1 MEARIEWRVCRD
13 RPKSQAL
20 CTIKTGV
27 PEQQPIRPAYSPRPA
42 TNDRQPTTPLLYYIT
57 DRHQLASTDPQ
68 SDERLETRILHAA
81 RAGIDYIQLREK
93 DLSSRALEDLA
104 DEAMAAIDEAR
115 RDANSNTKLLIN
127 GRVDI
132 AIACGAAGV
141 HLPSEN
147 ALSPDDAR
155 VAFEKAGVRSP
166 IIAVSCHTADDVA
179 RAASRGADF
188 AVFGPVFGKGP
199 DAVHERVEPAGV
211 NNLRRACGASIG
223 MPVFALGAVTVQNA
237 GECLRAGARG
247 IAGIRLFQKGDAA
260 TTIEELRHVQP

>member
-1 MEARIEWRVCRD
+1 MTSHR
-13 RPKSQAL
+13 RPTA
-20 CTIKTGV
+20 
-27 PEQQPIRPAYSPRPA
+27 
-42 TNDRQPTTPLLYYIT
+42 PLLYYIT

-68 SDERLETRILHAA
+68 ADERLETRILHAA
-81 RAGIDYIQLREK
+81 RAGVDYIQLREK
-93 DLSSRALEDLA
+93 DLSSRALEALA
-104 DEAMAAIDEAR
+104 YEAMAAIDEAR
-115 RDANSNTKLLIN
+115 RDAGSQTKLLIN

-155 VAFEKAGVRSP
+155 VAFDKAGVRNP
-166 IIAVSCHTADDVA
+166 TVAVSCHTADDVA

-199 DAVHERVEPAGV
+199 DAVHEPAQPAGIDD
-211 NNLRRACGASIG
+211 LRHACHASLA

-237 GECLRAGARG
+237 AECLRAGARG
-247 IAGIRLFQKGDAA
+247 VAGIRLFQRGDVA
-260 TTIEELRHVQP
+260 TTIEELRHLES

>member
-1 MEARIEWRVCRD
+1 MTDER
-13 RPKSQAL
+13 S
-20 CTIKTGV
+20 
-27 PEQQPIRPAYSPRPA
+27 IRPAYSAPP
-42 TNDRQPTTPLLYYIT
+42 TIKHRQPGAPLLYYIT
-57 DRHQLASTDPQ
+57 DRHQLASTDPTA
-68 SDERLETRILHAA
+68 DERLETRILHAA

-93 DLSSRALEDLA
+93 DLSSRALEELA
-104 DEAMAAIDEAR
+104 YEAMAAVDQAR
-115 RDANSNTKLLIN
+115 RDAGSETRLLIN

-179 RAASRGADF
+179 RAASRGANF

-199 DAVHERVEPAGV
+199 DAVQERVEPAGV
-211 NNLRRACGASIG
+211 EALRSACAASLG
-223 MPVFALGAVTVQNA
+223 MPVFALGAVTVRNA
-237 GECLRAGARG
+237 ADCLRAGAGG
-247 IAGIRLFQKGDAA
+247 IAGIRLFQQGDVA
-260 TTIEELRHVQP
+260 TTIEELRHIKP

>member
-1 MEARIEWRVCRD
+1 MPDAR
-13 RPKSQAL
+13 
-20 CTIKTGV
+20 
-27 PEQQPIRPAYSPRPA
+27 PIRPAYSEQPKAIGPG
-42 TNDRQPTTPLLYYIT
+42 PTTPLLYYIT

-68 SDERLETRILHAA
+68 TDERLETRILHAA

-93 DLSSRALEDLA
+93 DLSSRALENLA
-104 DEAMAAIDEAR
+104 DEAMAAIDEAC
-115 RDANSNTKLLIN
+115 RDANSHTKLLIN

-199 DAVHERVEPAGV
+199 DAVHERVQPAGV
-211 NNLRRACGASIG
+211 ENLRHACAASLG
-223 MPVFALGAVTVQNA
+223 MPVFALGTVTVQNA
-237 GECLRAGARG
+237 AECLLAGARG
-247 IAGIRLFQKGDAA
+247 IAGIRLFQKGDVA
-260 TTIEELRHVQP
+260 TTIEELRHLQS

>member
-1 MEARIEWRVCRD
+1 MSNS
-13 RPKSQAL
+13 RPN
-20 CTIKTGV
+20 
-27 PEQQPIRPAYSPRPA
+27 RPAYSEL
-42 TNDRQPTTPLLYYIT
+42 PTTKDQRPTTFSLYYIT

-93 DLSSRALEDLA
+93 DLSSRALEELA
-104 DEAMAAIDEAR
+104 YEAMAAIEEAC
-115 RDANSNTKLLIN
+115 RDASSRTRLLIN

-155 VAFEKAGVRSP
+155 AAFEKAGVRNP
-166 IIAVSCHTADDVA
+166 VVAVSCHTAADVA

-199 DAVHERVEPAGV
+199 DAAHERVEPAGIDG
-211 NNLRRACGASIG
+211 LRRACEQAMD
-223 MPVFALGAVTVQNA
+223 MPVFALGAVTVANA
-237 GECLRAGARG
+237 PECLRAGASG
-247 IAGIRLFQKGDAA
+247 IAGIRLFQRGDVA
-260 TTIEELRHVQP
+260 TTIEELRHISGGPASPPA